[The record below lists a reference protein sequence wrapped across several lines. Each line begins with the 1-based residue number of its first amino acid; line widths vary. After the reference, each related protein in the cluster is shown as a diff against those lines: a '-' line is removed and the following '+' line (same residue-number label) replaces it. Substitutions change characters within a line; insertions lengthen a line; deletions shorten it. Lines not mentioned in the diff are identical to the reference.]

1 MSNFQEVCLLSC
13 ENWVD
18 TFPDDIPK
26 HKFSKKHKEKMKEI
40 FELDT
45 EIQKHKL
52 SKKTIKILL
61 IAAILL
67 GLATTAFAIPASREF
82 IIQKFSNHSE
92 YNVVDTENAEK
103 VESLKLNY
111 IPEGF
116 VKTEEYN
123 SENYFIS
130 VYNNLDKYF
139 SVKKY
144 TIDTNVNYDTEKSNY
159 EIIKVNGIDAVFYK
173 SDNNLDGI
181 IFNNSKYLFVVNGN
195 INKEELV
202 KIAQNVEW

>member
-13 ENWVD
+13 ESWVD
-18 TFPDDIPK
+18 SFPDDIPK

-40 FELDT
+40 FELDI

-67 GLATTAFAIPASREF
+67 SLATTVFAIPASREF

-116 VKTEEYN
+116 VKTEDYEHAVMYSN
-123 SENYFIS
+123 SELSFYVEKFELTSSIG
-130 VYNNLDKYF
+130 F
-139 SVKKY
+139 
-144 TIDTNVNYDTEKSNY
+144 DTENYDSES
-159 EIIKVNGIDAVFYK
+159 IIINGIDGIYYTSK
-173 SDNNLDGI
+173 NNEKGV
-181 IFNNSKYLFVVNGN
+181 IFNNGNYIFVVSGN
-195 INKEELV
+195 IEEKELV
-202 KIAQNVEW
+202 KIAQNVE

>member
-13 ENWVD
+13 ESWVD
-18 TFPDDIPK
+18 SFPDDIPK
-26 HKFSKKHKEKMKEI
+26 HKFSKRHKEKMKEI

-116 VKTEEYN
+116 VKTEDYEHAVMYSN
-123 SENYFIS
+123 SELSFYVEKFELTSSIG
-130 VYNNLDKYF
+130 F
-139 SVKKY
+139 
-144 TIDTNVNYDTEKSNY
+144 DTENYDSES
-159 EIIKVNGIDAVFYK
+159 IIINGIDGIYYTSK
-173 SDNNLDGI
+173 NNEKGV
-181 IFNNSKYLFVVNGN
+181 IFNNGNYIFVVSGN
-195 INKEELV
+195 IEEKELV
-202 KIAQNVEW
+202 KIAQNVE

>member
-18 TFPDDIPK
+18 SFPDDIPT
-26 HKFSKKHKEKMKEI
+26 HKFSKKHEEKMKKV
-40 FELDT
+40 FEPGT

-52 SKKTIKILL
+52 FKKTIKILL

-67 GLATTAFAIPASREF
+67 GLATTVFAVPTSREF

-92 YNVVDTENAEK
+92 YNVSDTENAEK

-116 VKTEEYN
+116 VKTEDEKFACFYVN
-123 SENYFIS
+123 DDES
-130 VYNNLDKYF
+130 F
-139 SVKKY
+139 SVAKMELNAS
-144 TIDTNVNYDTEKSNY
+144 IGFDTEQYDSESIIINGVEAIYFRSNNNV
-159 EIIKVNGIDAVFYK
+159 KGIV
-173 SDNNLDGI
+173 
-181 IFNNSKYLFVVNGN
+181 FNNGKYIFLMSGN
-195 INKEELV
+195 IEKEELV
-202 KIAQNVEW
+202 KIAQNVE

>member
-13 ENWVD
+13 ESWVD
-18 TFPDDIPK
+18 SFPDDIPK

-40 FELDT
+40 FELDI

-67 GLATTAFAIPASREF
+67 SLATTVFAIPASREF

-92 YNVVDTENAEK
+92 YNVVNDNDIKK
-103 VESLKLNY
+103 VDSLNVNY

-116 VKTEEYN
+116 NKVEDYEYYRVYKNGDEE
-123 SENYFIS
+123 FIVDKISISAS
-130 VYNNLDKYF
+130 VG
-139 SVKKY
+139 
-144 TIDTNVNYDTEKSNY
+144 YDTEKY
-159 EIIKVNGIDAVFYK
+159 DDEIIDINGIKAIYYR
-173 SDNNLDGI
+173 SENNYNGI
-181 IFNNSKYLFVVNGN
+181 IFNNGEYIFGVSGN
-195 INKEELV
+195 IEKEELV
-202 KIAQNVEW
+202 RIAQNVEW

>member
-13 ENWVD
+13 ESWVD
-18 TFPDDIPK
+18 SFPDDIPK
-26 HKFSKKHKEKMKEI
+26 HKYSKKHKEKMKEI

-67 GLATTAFAIPASREF
+67 SLATTAFAIPASREF

-92 YNVVDTENAEK
+92 YNVVNDNDIKK
-103 VESLKLNY
+103 VDSLNVNY

-116 VKTEEYN
+116 NKVEDYEYYRVYKNGDEE
-123 SENYFIS
+123 FIVDKISISAS
-130 VYNNLDKYF
+130 VG
-139 SVKKY
+139 
-144 TIDTNVNYDTEKSNY
+144 YDTEKY
-159 EIIKVNGIDAVFYK
+159 DDEIIDINGIKAIYYR
-173 SDNNLDGI
+173 SENNYNGI
-181 IFNNSKYLFVVNGN
+181 IFNNGEYIFGVSGN
-195 INKEELV
+195 IEKEELV
-202 KIAQNVEW
+202 RIAQNVE

>member
-202 KIAQNVEW
+202 KIAQNVE

>member
-18 TFPDDIPK
+18 SFPDDIPK
-26 HKFSKKHKEKMKEI
+26 HKFSKKHEEKMKEL
-40 FELDT
+40 FEPDT
-45 EIQKHKL
+45 KVQKHRL

-67 GLATTAFAIPASREF
+67 GLATTVFAIPASREF

-92 YNVVDTENAEK
+92 YNVLDTENAEE

-123 SENYFIS
+123 SENYFIA
-130 VYNNLDKYF
+130 VYDNLDEYF

-159 EIIKVNGIDAVFYK
+159 EIIKINGIDAVFYK
-173 SDNNLDGI
+173 SDNNLGGI

-195 INKEELV
+195 ISKEELV
-202 KIAQNVEW
+202 KIAQNVE

>member
-13 ENWVD
+13 ESWVD
-18 TFPDDIPK
+18 SFPDDIPK

-40 FELDT
+40 FELDI

-67 GLATTAFAIPASREF
+67 GLATTVFAIPASREF

-92 YNVVDTENAEK
+92 YNVVDTENVEK

-116 VKTEEYN
+116 VKTEDYEHAVMYSN
-123 SENYFIS
+123 SELSFYVEKFELTSSIG
-130 VYNNLDKYF
+130 F
-139 SVKKY
+139 
-144 TIDTNVNYDTEKSNY
+144 DTENYDSES
-159 EIIKVNGIDAVFYK
+159 IIINGIDGIYYTSK
-173 SDNNLDGI
+173 NNEKGV
-181 IFNNSKYLFVVNGN
+181 IFNNGNYIFVVSGN
-195 INKEELV
+195 IEEKELV
-202 KIAQNVEW
+202 KIAQNVE

>member
-13 ENWVD
+13 ESWVD
-18 TFPDDIPK
+18 SFPDDIPK

-116 VKTEEYN
+116 VKTEDYEHAVMYSN
-123 SENYFIS
+123 SELSFYVEKFELTSSIG
-130 VYNNLDKYF
+130 F
-139 SVKKY
+139 
-144 TIDTNVNYDTEKSNY
+144 DTENYDSES
-159 EIIKVNGIDAVFYK
+159 IIINGIDGIYYTSK
-173 SDNNLDGI
+173 NNEKGV
-181 IFNNSKYLFVVNGN
+181 IFNNGNYIFVVSGN
-195 INKEELV
+195 IEEKELV
-202 KIAQNVEW
+202 KIAQNVE

>member
-18 TFPDDIPK
+18 SFPDDIPN
-26 HKFSKKHKEKMKEI
+26 HKFSKKHEEKMKEI

-45 EIQKHKL
+45 DVQKQKL
-52 SKKTIKILL
+52 SKKMIKILL
-61 IAAILL
+61 IAAIVL
-67 GLATTAFAIPASREF
+67 GLATTVFAIPASREF

-92 YNVVDTENAEK
+92 YNVLDTENAEE

-123 SENYFIS
+123 SENYFIA
-130 VYNNLDKYF
+130 VYDNLDEYF

-159 EIIKVNGIDAVFYK
+159 EIIKINGIDAVFYK
-173 SDNNLDGI
+173 SDNNLGGI

-195 INKEELV
+195 ISKEELV
-202 KIAQNVEW
+202 KIAQNVE